1 VENRDRRRLARG
13 PRVVAPAGSS
23 PLTRCPELLLNI
35 NDPRPEPLHYFKQ
48 RRVITVRPV
57 HDDAKYCRSVA
68 NIGGGG
74 VIGGPPPPLGFL
86 PPLYII
92 TILATT
98 IDYKYLNINYIG
110 IWCYLLIDFSV
121 VQYFFFSMKFWDK
134 CLMPHRGDINS
145 V

>member
-1 VENRDRRRLARG
+1 MDR
-13 PRVVAPAGSS
+13 
-23 PLTRCPELLLNI
+23 
-35 NDPRPEPLHYFKQ
+35 
-48 RRVITVRPV
+48 
-57 HDDAKYCRSVA
+57 
-68 NIGGGG
+68 
-74 VIGGPPPPLGFL
+74 PPPLGFL

-134 CLMPHRGDINS
+134 CLMPHRVSRFSRKKIIRIGSILS
-145 V
+145 VQEVTREIYKRYVPTRIGLRLRYEAVRNCSLSIRIFFLKILYHSV